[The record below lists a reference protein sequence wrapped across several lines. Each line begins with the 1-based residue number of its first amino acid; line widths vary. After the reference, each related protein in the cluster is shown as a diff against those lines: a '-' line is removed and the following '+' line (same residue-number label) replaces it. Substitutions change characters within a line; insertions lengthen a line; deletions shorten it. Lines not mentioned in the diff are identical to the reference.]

1 MSQRSFSLGFLNRI
15 YSPTYTPQVYH
26 DAIELFRVAEEL
38 GFDSGWVAQ
47 HHLGCETGRLPSPLP
62 LLAAVAQRTQRIAL
76 GTGIVVLPHEPA
88 LRLAEDAAVLD
99 LLADGRLQLGL
110 GSGFDPDSFS
120 AFAQDIGERHALYD
134 SRIDQL
140 QQSLAGTALNAN
152 GQTLNPVAPGL
163 SERLWEATSRVEDVA
178 HRGNGL
184 IVAPNPRLPAT
195 GSVELIHRYREAW
208 NPHDRQSPRV
218 ALVRAV
224 FPGVD
229 AQDPHSTLRHD
240 IGAYIQRQRS
250 IGVYPGDNGLTFAEE
265 LDRLGVLHGD
275 SDTIVRRLAQGAKLQ
290 AGDHLVVQ
298 VQTSS
303 TSLAEAIRHLER
315 IASDIAP
322 ALGWLPANTRPPVAQ
337 APASIGLRP

>member
-1 MSQRSFSLGFLNRI
+1 MSFSLGFLNRI

-26 DAIELFRVAEEL
+26 NAVELFRVAEEL

-62 LLAAVAQRTQRIAL
+62 LLAAVAQHTRRIKL

-110 GSGFDPDSFS
+110 GSGFDPDSFT
-120 AFAQDIGERHALYD
+120 AFEQDLGERHALYD
-134 SRIDQL
+134 NRINHL
-140 QQSLAGTALNAN
+140 HHILAGAALNTN
-152 GQTLNPVAPGL
+152 GQTLNPAAPSLG
-163 SERLWEATSRVEDVA
+163 ERLWEATSRVEDVA
-178 HRGNGL
+178 QRGNGL
-184 IVAPNPRLPAT
+184 IVAPNPRLPST

-208 NPHDRQSPRV
+208 NPHDSLPPRV

-229 AQDPHSTLRHD
+229 ARDPHSSLRHD
-240 IGAYIQRQRS
+240 ISTYIERQRR
-250 IGVYPGDNGLTFAEE
+250 IGVYPADAGLTFAEE
-265 LDRLGVLHGD
+265 LDRLGVLHGN

-290 AGDHLVVQ
+290 DGDHLVVQ

-303 TSLAEAIRHLER
+303 TGLDEAIRHLER
-315 IASDIAP
+315 IAKDIAP
-322 ALGWLPANTRPPVAQ
+322 ALGWK
-337 APASIGLRP
+337 SIAAEHNA